1 MNDFSICWLIPI
13 QRKSITYYAVH
24 TNKTGGG
31 AAVVAAPLVF
41 FTHAFISFTFVHA
54 KKIRTKLKRNA
65 RETVSQSGKISIKNL
80 I

>member
-13 QRKSITYYAVH
+13 QHKSITYYTVH

-54 KKIRTKLKRNA
+54 KKTDKVETKRERN
-65 RETVSQSGKISIKNL
+65 SQSVRKN
-80 I
+80 IH